1 MRNQRSLDF
10 NLVQMAKKIIKSEV
24 EEKVE
29 APIEEAPVEEV
40 KPVEKSAKKVVE
52 YSEEDLAVMS
62 REQFAEAIADIEAG
76 KERVIPRTF
85 IN

>member
-76 KERVIPRTF
+76 KARVIPRTF

>member
-29 APIEEAPVEEV
+29 APIEEVPVEEV

-76 KERVIPRTF
+76 KARVIPRTF

>member
-1 MRNQRSLDF
+1 
-10 NLVQMAKKIIKSEV
+10 MAKKIIKSEV

-40 KPVEKSAKKVVE
+40 KPVDKSAKKVVE

-76 KERVIPRTF
+76 KARVIPRTF